1 MQHRSCH
8 SNLLYTDR
16 QVLAADANADAINDN
31 GGLWVR
37 ITHAVDTTKGKAKP
51 QGAAEANKR
60 GIRSKGTRRVLA
72 TAGDVN
78 IGEPGNSLCTRH
90 VPLYPN
96 KAKRQW
102 LRRLCNEYRKTYNN
116 CVQWQNSRK
125 WQESWAARRILLAD
139 KWIAEGDTKLEKAQQ
154 ALDTRTAVWNEIC
167 KSARQRQQAEEQ
179 RAEDDDD
186 ISPEDRHNYALFLD
200 ELNADLSADIRAG
213 DACAILNR
221 MWRPEEQ
228 QRATLL
234 KEHADATKAMKL
246 NDYKAAE
253 QNRDRALAYKAAEEL
268 AAEEPTQ
275 NACFYK
281 AYYVGAS
288 LKHGEIIAKV
298 KRTAKQKKNKA
309 KPPAR
314 QKKNKAKRAP
324 KSDKTKVPA
333 WVYDNA
339 VHEFMDACKGLV
351 ASKTLSRAL
360 TFKRRADGVSMA
372 LPLRELFEESKET
385 GVGVELFNNMRVGH
399 AGVPN
404 TVDLTWNE
412 HIKFVRRGS
421 EGPRGL
427 RAALWGTENF
437 GVATNGQ
444 SMEHPRSLRLL
455 ENNRGHFF
463 FIITRMVS
471 GAATPEAVTTNA
483 GNRHLTVALDPGVRT
498 FQTAYDAD
506 GRAIH
511 FGEGAGHK
519 LVRMFA
525 HADRL
530 QGKWK
535 AAEHGSKAAKVL
547 YHKWRRCMSK
557 VTRRV
562 RSMHQRTAA
571 WLLSNYRV
579 VLVSNMNTSAMV
591 RTGGILRP
599 ATRRGM
605 LQLSHYRFRQVLLSM
620 ARRYKDCRVI
630 EVSEHYTSMSCGAC
644 GMKNRGLFGSKT
656 FVCPYCNFECDRDVN
671 GARNILLKYLCDVE
685 IPLANGTPLPGAKER
700 REAKRQA
707 AKRKTAA
714 SSQTQGAAKRK

>member
-1 MQHRSCH
+1 
-8 SNLLYTDR
+8 
-16 QVLAADANADAINDN
+16 
-31 GGLWVR
+31 
-37 ITHAVDTTKGKAKP
+37 
-51 QGAAEANKR
+51 
-60 GIRSKGTRRVLA
+60 
-72 TAGDVN
+72 
-78 IGEPGNSLCTRH
+78 
-90 VPLYPN
+90 
-96 KAKRQW
+96 
-102 LRRLCNEYRKTYNN
+102 
-116 CVQWQNSRK
+116 
-125 WQESWAARRILLAD
+125 
-139 KWIAEGDTKLEKAQQ
+139 
-154 ALDTRTAVWNEIC
+154 
-167 KSARQRQQAEEQ
+167 
-179 RAEDDDD
+179 
-186 ISPEDRHNYALFLD
+186 
-200 ELNADLSADIRAG
+200 
-213 DACAILNR
+213 
-221 MWRPEEQ
+221 
-228 QRATLL
+228 
-234 KEHADATKAMKL
+234 
-246 NDYKAAE
+246 
-253 QNRDRALAYKAAEEL
+253 
-268 AAEEPTQ
+268 
-275 NACFYK
+275 
-281 AYYVGAS
+281 
-288 LKHGEIIAKV
+288 
-298 KRTAKQKKNKA
+298 
-309 KPPAR
+309 
-314 QKKNKAKRAP
+314 
-324 KSDKTKVPA
+324 
-333 WVYDNA
+333 
-339 VHEFMDACKGLV
+339 
-351 ASKTLSRAL
+351 
-360 TFKRRADGVSMA
+360 
-372 LPLRELFEESKET
+372 
-385 GVGVELFNNMRVGH
+385 
-399 AGVPN
+399 
-404 TVDLTWNE
+404 
-412 HIKFVRRGS
+412 
-421 EGPRGL
+421 
-427 RAALWGTENF
+427 
-437 GVATNGQ
+437 
-444 SMEHPRSLRLL
+444 MEHPRSLRLL

-519 LVRMFA
+519 LERMFA

-644 GMKNRGLFGSKT
+644 GMKNRGLYGSKT

-671 GARNILLKYLCDVE
+671 GARNILLKYLCDAE

-700 REAKRQA
+700 RAAKPTAKRQA
-707 AKRKTAA
+707 AKRKTAP